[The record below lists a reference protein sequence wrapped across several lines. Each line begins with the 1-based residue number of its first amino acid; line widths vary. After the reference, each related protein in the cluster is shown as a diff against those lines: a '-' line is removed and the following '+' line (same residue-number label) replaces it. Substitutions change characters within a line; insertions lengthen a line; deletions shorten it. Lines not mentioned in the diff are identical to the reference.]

1 MMKATGAGDCA
12 VNRTPE
18 TRNGWEWTKDSS
30 AERRQRR
37 KRITWKCRRAAP
49 CATQRPSKVS

>member
-30 AERRQRR
+30 AERRQRFVAPQSDGCR
-37 KRITWKCRRAAP
+37 KKP
-49 CATQRPSKVS
+49 G